1 MPASEL
7 KVFREE
13 SVIYMSGMHS
23 IVQWTNCKLHCQ
35 HSVAARSFY
44 ACFQENCLKA
54 CDLQESVTINLTAT
68 TNENVY
74 TSQAMNAKL
83 FIKAGNEL
91 VAGTEQRTRDNSEMI
106 ALQVACRRHF

>member
-1 MPASEL
+1 M
-7 KVFREE
+7 
-13 SVIYMSGMHS
+13 
-23 IVQWTNCKLHCQ
+23 
-35 HSVAARSFY
+35 
-44 ACFQENCLKA
+44 
-54 CDLQESVTINLTAT
+54 TINLTAI